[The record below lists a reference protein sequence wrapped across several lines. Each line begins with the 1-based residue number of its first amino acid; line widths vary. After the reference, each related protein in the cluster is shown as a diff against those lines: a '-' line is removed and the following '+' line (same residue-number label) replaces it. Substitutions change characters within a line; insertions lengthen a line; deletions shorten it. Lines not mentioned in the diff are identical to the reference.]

1 MSDIVRVGSIGTPNV
16 RIKVSV
22 TGGTNGVDGKD
33 GKDGKD
39 GATFTPSV
47 SEDCVLSWSNDGGLE
62 NPAPVHIGCNKDDG
76 DAVEL
81 LAELGFVK
89 PLAANDGAIYTD
101 NDGNV
106 YVL

>member
-1 MSDIVRVGSIGTPNV
+1 MSDIVVKPDELGTPKV
-16 RIKVSV
+16 TIKVNV
-22 TGGTNGVDGKD
+22 TGGTDGV
-33 GKDGKD
+33 
-39 GATFTPSV
+39 TFTPAV
-47 SEDCVLSWSNDGGLE
+47 SEGGVLSWSNNGGLE

-81 LAELGFVK
+81 LAELGFVE